1 MILQALHDYYQR
13 KMADPDPSQRL
24 PAFGREYKEIPFI
37 LELTH
42 DGRLAGIK
50 DTRSGVGKQ
59 KSATRFLVPKS
70 VKKASGVA
78 ANLLW
83 DNAEY
88 VLGMPD
94 AKKLTEA
101 KRKGQTDEY
110 NQRLREMHS
119 AFKARITALPA
130 PASADAGVLA
140 VLAFLEGSSGASV
153 AAQSIGTEIAQ
164 SNPNLT
170 FRLVDD
176 LALVC
181 GRPDVVRA
189 ADVAITIGAKGD
201 EQEDDDETDGSEVLE
216 STICL
221 ITGNHAPPTRLHD
234 AIKGVWGAQTSG
246 ANIVAVNNKV
256 SDTTNGGKT
265 PAFASFG
272 KQQGFNSPVSRSAA
286 FAYTTALNHLLGK
299 GSRQRMQVGDASTVF
314 WAQRADDADME
325 AWFSEMFGD
334 ADDPDARTE
343 QVRSLF
349 EAIHSGR
356 FDGERGT
363 NRFFVLGLAPN
374 AARIAVRFWHAASL
388 TEIAKRTGEW
398 FDDLKI
404 SRGPND
410 VEYPVLRRLL
420 SSVCLAT
427 KDRPY
432 GDIERLPPTIAGDLM
447 RSALDGT
454 PLPSTLLQATVQRCR
469 ADQSK
474 KTDAGK
480 PVPNVNYHRA
490 AILKACLNRLIKHH
504 LLNGKEIAVSLDL
517 DNAEPAY
524 LWGRL
529 FAAYERIQS
538 DAAGRDL
545 NRTVRDTYFG
555 AAMSNPATVFP
566 RLIQLNQHHMRDL
579 KRNSAGLHVIRD
591 RLVGEIWDKF
601 RGDAEPPAN
610 QPLAERARFAL
621 GYYHQRQAF
630 FTK

>member
-13 KMADPDPSQRL
+13 KTESPDPSRRL
-24 PAFGREYKEIPFI
+24 AAFGREDKEIPFI
-37 LELTH
+37 FELTP
-42 DGRLAGIK
+42 DGKLAGIK
-50 DTRSGVGKQ
+50 DTRTGIGNKKV
-59 KSATRFLVPKS
+59 AARFLVPKG
-70 VKKASGVA
+70 VKKTSGVA

-83 DNAEY
+83 DTAEY

-94 AKKLTEA
+94 AKKLVEA
-101 KRKGQTDEY
+101 QRKGKADEY
-110 NQRLREMHS
+110 GQRLREMQS
-119 AFKARITALPA
+119 AFRARIAALPA
-130 PASADAGVLA
+130 ETLKDEGIRA
-140 VLAFLEGSSGASV
+140 VLAFIDNVSA
-153 AAQSIGTEIAQ
+153 EIAIAQ
-164 SNPNLT
+164 PAAWADIAEINPVLT
-170 FRLVDD
+170 FRLLTDTD
-176 LALVC
+176 LVC
-181 GRPDVVRA
+181 QRHAVAAA
-189 ADVAITIGAKGD
+189 ADETT
-201 EQEDDDETDGSEVLE
+201 EEDDE
-216 STICL
+216 SGTEADATSVCL
-221 ITGNHAPPTRLHD
+221 VSGIHAQTERLHTS
-234 AIKGVWGAQTSG
+234 IKGVWGAQTSG
-246 ANIVAVNNKV
+246 ANIVSFNLDSFN
-256 SDTTNGGKT
+256 
-265 PAFASFG
+265 SFG
-272 KQQGFNSPVSRSAA
+272 KTQGANAPVSQAAA
-286 FAYTTALNHLLGK
+286 FAYTTALNHLLDK

-314 WAQRADDADME
+314 WAQKADDTDME
-325 AWFSEMFGD
+325 AWFFEIFND

-343 QVRSLF
+343 QVRALF

-356 FDGERGT
+356 FDGGRGT

-388 TEIAKRTGEW
+388 AEIAQRTGEW
-398 FDDLKI
+398 FDDLRI

-410 VEYPVLRRLL
+410 HEYPVLKRLL

-432 GDIERLPPTIAGDLM
+432 GDIERLPPTIAGDVM
-447 RSALDGT
+447 RSVLNGT

-469 ADQSK
+469 SDQSK

-490 AILKACLNRLIKHH
+490 AILKACLNRLIKHQQLH
-504 LLNGKEIAVSLDL
+504 GKEIAVSLDL
-517 DNAEPAY
+517 DNTEPAY

-579 KRNSAGLHVIRD
+579 KRTSTGLHVLRD

-630 FTK
+630 FAK